1 MNNGKTA
8 DVSLY
13 SNKQKVEHCV
23 DCGFWIGRC
32 TLGGKNVFASSEACE
47 KAIPRQGGLGI

>member
-8 DVSLY
+8 DLSLY

-32 TLGGKNVFASSEACE
+32 TLGRKNMFAISEACE
-47 KAIPRQGGLGI
+47 NASPRHGGLGL